1 MSEPRPA
8 RLDLV
13 LSGAISGCH
22 CSCLIHERAEQRGAS
37 LPAPERKGCRHPAE
51 ARSRRRIND
60 LFARRD
66 RNKKTGEMCDK
77 EEGRNQKDATASV
90 SRVVLIHLGRCCSVD
105 KCMTV

>member
-37 LPAPERKGCRHPAE
+37 LPAPERKGCLHPAE
-51 ARSRRRIND
+51 ARSQRRIND

-66 RNKKTGEMCDK
+66 RNKKMGETCDK
-77 EEGRNQKDATASV
+77 KEGRNQKDATASV
-90 SRVVLIHLGRCCSVD
+90 
-105 KCMTV
+105 

>member
-37 LPAPERKGCRHPAE
+37 LPAPKRKGCLHPTK
-51 ARSRRRIND
+51 ARSQRRIND

-66 RNKKTGEMCDK
+66 RNKKKGK
-77 EEGRNQKDATASV
+77 
-90 SRVVLIHLGRCCSVD
+90 RVTRRRDETKKMLQPQFKGWF
-105 KCMTV
+105 